1 MPVRAA
7 AIYAR
12 ISSDPAGTR
21 LGVDRQ
27 IADCEALA
35 ARKGWPV
42 AGVYEDNDT
51 SAWSGRV
58 RPEYR
63 RLLEDIKDRL
73 VDGVLV

>member
-1 MPVRAA
+1 
-7 AIYAR
+7 
-12 ISSDPAGTR
+12 
-21 LGVDRQ
+21 VDRQ